1 MEKQEMDSIV
11 KEFQDKF
18 EQSIVIAMNKE
29 GRTCLSMNCTAH
41 FAGETIK
48 DLIKENPSVG
58 RAISKEMVGDLID
71 DLAKSNVLGDVL
83 KFLKDDI
90 EEKKAGDKLN

>member
-1 MEKQEMDSIV
+1 MENQEMNAIV

-18 EQSIVIAMNKE
+18 EQSIVIVMNKD
-29 GRTCLSMNCTAH
+29 GRACISLNCTAL

-48 DLIKENPSVG
+48 DLVKENPSVG
-58 RAISKEMVGDLID
+58 RAMSKAMVGDLID
-71 DLAKSNVLGDVL
+71 DFAKNNVLGDVL

>member
-1 MEKQEMDSIV
+1 MENQEMNVIV

-18 EQSIVIAMNKE
+18 EQSIVIAMNKD
-29 GRTCLSMNCTAH
+29 GKICLALNCTAH

-48 DLIKENPSVG
+48 DIIKENPSVG
-58 RAISKEMVGDLID
+58 RAMSKAMVGDLID
-71 DLAKSNVLGDVL
+71 DFATSNVLSDVL
-83 KFLKDDI
+83 KSLKDNI

>member
-1 MEKQEMDSIV
+1 MENQEMESIV

-18 EQSIVIAMNKE
+18 QQSIVIAMNKD
-29 GRTCLSMNCTAH
+29 GKICLSLNCTAH

-58 RAISKEMVGDLID
+58 RAMSKAMVGDLID
-71 DLAKSNVLGDVL
+71 DFATSNVLSDVL
-83 KFLKDDI
+83 KSLKDNI

>member
-1 MEKQEMDSIV
+1 MENQEMNAIV

-18 EQSIVIAMNKE
+18 EQSIVIVME
-29 GRTCLSMNCTAH
+29 DGRGCLSLNCTDH

-58 RAISKEMVGDLID
+58 RAISKAMVGDLID

>member
-1 MEKQEMDSIV
+1 MENQEMESIV

-18 EQSIVIAMNKE
+18 EQSIVIAMNKD
-29 GRTCLSMNCTAH
+29 GKTCLSMSCTAH

-58 RAISKEMVGDLID
+58 RAMSKSMVGDLID

>member
-1 MEKQEMDSIV
+1 MENQETNAIV

-18 EQSIVIAMNKE
+18 EQSIVIVMDKD
-29 GRTCLSMNCTAH
+29 GRACISLNCNAH

-58 RAISKEMVGDLID
+58 RAMSKAMVGDLID
-71 DLAKSNVLGDVL
+71 GFAKSNVLDDVL
-83 KFLKDDI
+83 KLLKDDI